1 MYLNFPQSLSTQN
14 KKRILKMS
22 AHGSKVYGGI
32 EAGGTK
38 FVCAMGSGPDDL
50 NNEIRFPTTNPEET
64 IGRAI
69 NYFKEQQK
77 KYSLEAIGVGSFGPV
92 DLRPGS
98 PTYGYITTT
107 PKPGWKNTEFMG
119 RLQRELNLPVY
130 FETDVNAA
138 AFGEYQWGAGQ
149 NLESLLYLTIG
160 TGIGGG
166 SIVNGRLL
174 HGFNHIETGHIL
186 LPRDKERD
194 PFEGICPFHGD
205 CLEGLASG
213 PAIEK
218 RWGKKAE
225 SLPADHPA
233 WELETDYLA
242 AGLVNFLLTLA
253 PERIIMGGGVMSEPY
268 LFPMIRKKVKKL
280 LNNYIHL
287 PEIIDHIDEYIV
299 PPLLGKHTGI
309 LGAIALAKTGSES
322 QQSSY

>member
-1 MYLNFPQSLSTQN
+1 
-14 KKRILKMS
+14 
-22 AHGSKVYGGI
+22 
-32 EAGGTK
+32 
-38 FVCAMGSGPDDL
+38 
-50 NNEIRFPTTNPEET
+50 
-64 IGRAI
+64 
-69 NYFKEQQK
+69 
-77 KYSLEAIGVGSFGPV
+77 
-92 DLRPGS
+92 
-98 PTYGYITTT
+98 
-107 PKPGWKNTEFMG
+107 MG

-138 AFGEYQWGAGQ
+138 AFGEYKWGAGQ
-149 NLESLLYLTIG
+149 NLKSLLYLTIG